1 MEIHGNA
8 LAKPIEPGPAMPDR
22 LIALYE
28 PARDATPAVFSSY
41 EGFRVTGNAL
51 KKLLG
56 IAAHI
61 GPIVYSSWSFCDVR
75 EGIPGTIGPRLH
87 CSGPASLL

>member
-1 MEIHGNA
+1 MEIHELPLRNQLN
-8 LAKPIEPGPAMPDR
+8 LARPCRTDLLLDNRAGTGCHSRP
-22 LIALYE
+22 L
-28 PARDATPAVFSSY
+28 SSY